1 MKPFFIRSI
10 ELLDLSPMADWGKFF
25 TKKKIQ
31 IQLNKNNDHYAQ
43 LALPPH

>member
-25 TKKKIQ
+25 TKKKYKY
-31 IQLNKNNDHYAQ
+31 N
-43 LALPPH
+43 